1 MITLGQLLPSLDP
14 ESKIIIINEEG
25 YLVLPLAKED
35 TISTIIPRC
44 LDEMDTS
51 YIIPL
56 LDSKVKTITHHTE
69 YLEIVLHI

>member
-14 ESKIIIINEEG
+14 VSKIIITNEEG
-25 YLVLPLAKED
+25 YPVPLTKED

-44 LDEMDTS
+44 FDEMDTS